1 MTVVVSRSAA
11 QTKKTAAVFAK
22 ELSKANRN
30 FKKGAAVVALEGNLG
45 SGKTTFVR
53 GFARARAVR
62 ESVLSP
68 TFVLMKIYPLQ
79 KNTKHKTQST
89 KFRYLIHIDC
99 YRLNSPKYIIHLGF
113 KDLVKDQDAI
123 ILIEWADRIKKV
135 IPKNALWFKFSHGKS
150 PLMRTISMR

>member
-1 MTVVVSRSAA
+1 MIVVVSRSAA

-45 SGKTTFVR
+45 SGKTTFVQ
-53 GFARARAVR
+53 GFARALGVR

-79 KNTKHKTQST
+79 KNTKHKTQS
-89 KFRYLIHIDC
+89 
-99 YRLNSPKYIIHLGF
+99 
-113 KDLVKDQDAI
+113 
-123 ILIEWADRIKKV
+123 IK
-135 IPKNALWFKFSHGKS
+135 LQ
-150 PLMRTISMR
+150 